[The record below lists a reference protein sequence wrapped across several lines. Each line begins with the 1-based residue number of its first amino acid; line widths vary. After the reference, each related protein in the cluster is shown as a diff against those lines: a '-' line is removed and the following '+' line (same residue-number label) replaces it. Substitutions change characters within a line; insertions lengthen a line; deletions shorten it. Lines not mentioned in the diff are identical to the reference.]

1 MITNL
6 LWLLLML
13 AVVGAFAY
21 GWVRKRRLS
30 LSTAL
35 AVDPEQLPY
44 LQLQPKISWCKYL
57 ENIGD
62 LGERLAAQNAM
73 MASVLSV
80 SLSVLRQKFTV
91 EELTFTRYQNTIS
104 QTEQVMVDNLSKMI
118 PLLETLDAT
127 HFESTT
133 NRQSLIDRIEHLLS
147 LNQTLLDKLNELVAN
162 LSDIKNL
169 AGPDQKTAEF
179 LRDNLQIMTE
189 RAKRY

>member
-13 AVVGAFAY
+13 SVIGALAY
-21 GWVRKRRLS
+21 GWGRQYRLS
-30 LSTAL
+30 KPPAL
-35 AVDPEQLPY
+35 AVSAEQLSY

-62 LGERLAAQNAM
+62 LGERLATQNAM
-73 MASVLSV
+73 MVSVLSV

-91 EELTFTRYQNTIS
+91 EELTFARYQNTIS
-104 QTEQVMVDNLSKMI
+104 QTQQVMVDNLSKMI
-118 PLLETLDAT
+118 PLLEALDAT
-127 HFESTT
+127 QLEPAT
-133 NRQSLIDRIEHLLS
+133 NRQSLIDRVEHLLS

-179 LRDNLQIMTE
+179 LRDNLQVMTE